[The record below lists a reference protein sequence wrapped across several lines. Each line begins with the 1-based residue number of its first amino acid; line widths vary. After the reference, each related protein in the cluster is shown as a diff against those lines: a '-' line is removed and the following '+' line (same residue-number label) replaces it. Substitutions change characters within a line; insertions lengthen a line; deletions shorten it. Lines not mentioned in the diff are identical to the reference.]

1 MLQAGK
7 HCLTGGFKVN
17 LQTILEH
24 FVLISGI
31 PEDEVAEYIPMCE
44 DAQEEIT
51 SNLKSN
57 ADTSAY
63 ERKLNVAAATLAFYK
78 YTLCRASGGNAESFT
93 AGELRIKN
101 NLQSNVNMAYR
112 LWSEAKKAI
121 SPLIQ
126 DTDFFFERV

>member
-1 MLQAGK
+1 M
-7 HCLTGGFKVN
+7 N
-17 LQTILEH
+17 LQTILER

-31 PEDEVAEYIPMCE
+31 TEDEICEYIPMCE

-57 ADTSAY
+57 VDTAPY
-63 ERKLNVAAATLAFYK
+63 ERKLNMAAATLTFYK
-78 YTLCRASGGNAESFT
+78 YTLCRASGGNAESFA

-112 LWSEAKKAI
+112 LWLEAKKAI
-121 SPLIQ
+121 APILE
-126 DTDFFFERV
+126 DTDFLFERI